1 MKNIKKLTVLYE
13 GWGQRWPLG
22 TLADD
27 GRQIIFE
34 YSAEALTKG
43 IEFSPR
49 HLKLRQ
55 GAYGPFAKEIGYLP
69 GLIYDCLP
77 DGWGL
82 LLMDR
87 LFRKAGLD
95 IARISPLD
103 RLAFIGDRA
112 MGALAFAPPQNES
125 AETVDWSLSQLAKA
139 AQSVSDDDV
148 KALRALALAGGSPH
162 GARPKALV
170 TFDATTSTVSTAEGA
185 LGEPWL
191 VKFPAQSEHTEVCAI
206 EHVYAQMARECGITM
221 GPTKYFDLGKDL
233 AAFGTMR
240 FDRVGQL
247 RVPVHSL
254 AGALHADFRIPC
266 LDYETVLRATGFFT
280 QNAQEV
286 MAAFRLCVFNV
297 VFNNRDD
304 HGKNFSLRMNEKHRW
319 DFAPGYDLTFNAGPG
334 GYHQTS
340 VMGEAHAP
348 GRAHLLSLA
357 DKLDLPLREVQ
368 QIIDRT
374 CAVSEGLAIALLD
387 AKVRRETVCAITD
400 AVTSNVRRCSD
411 A

>member
-1 MKNIKKLTVLYE
+1 MKKLTVFYE
-13 GWGQRWPLG
+13 GWDQRWPLG
-22 TLADD
+22 TLADN

-34 YSAEALTKG
+34 YSADALANG
-43 IEFSPR
+43 IEFSPQ
-49 HLKLRQ
+49 HLKLRRE
-55 GAYGPFAKEIGYLP
+55 AYGPFPKEIGYLP
-69 GLIYDCLP
+69 GLLYDCLP

-87 LFRKAGLD
+87 LFRRAGLD
-95 IARISPLD
+95 PARISPLD
-103 RLAFIGDRA
+103 RLAFIGERA
-112 MGALAFAPPQNES
+112 MGALAFVPSQNDSEEV
-125 AETVDWSLSQLAKA
+125 AHWSLMQLAQA
-139 AQSVSDDDV
+139 AQNVADDNV
-148 KALRALALAGGSPH
+148 AELRVLAQAGGSPH

-170 TFDATTSTVSTAEGA
+170 MFDAVTRIVSTADDGT
-185 LGEPWL
+185 GEPWL
-191 VKFPAQSEHTEVCAI
+191 VKFPAQSEHPEVCAI
-206 EHVYAQMARECGITM
+206 EHIYAQMARECDIVM
-221 GPTKYFDLGKDL
+221 GPTEYFDLDENL
-233 AAFGTMR
+233 AAFGTRR
-240 FDRVGQL
+240 FDRMGPL

-304 HGKNFSLRMNEKHRW
+304 HAKNFSLRMNEEHRW

-340 VMGEAHAP
+340 VMGEALAP
-348 GRAHLLSLA
+348 GRPHLLALA
-357 DKLDLPLREVQ
+357 AKLGLRLREVEHT
-368 QIIDRT
+368 IDKT
-374 CAVSEGLAIALLD
+374 CAVAEGLAMALHE
-387 AKVRRETVCAITD
+387 ANVRGETVHAIAG
-400 AVTSNVRRCSD
+400 AVASNVQRCCR

>member
-1 MKNIKKLTVLYE
+1 MKKLTVLYE

-34 YSAEALTKG
+34 YSAEALTNG

-49 HLKLRQ
+49 HLKLRPS
-55 GAYGPFAKEIGYLP
+55 AYGPFPKEIGYLP

-87 LFRKAGLD
+87 LLRRAGLD
-95 IARISPLD
+95 TTRISPLD
-103 RLAFIGDRA
+103 RLAFIGNRA

-125 AETVDWSLSQLAKA
+125 AETVDWSLPQLAKA
-139 AQSVSDDDV
+139 AQNVSNDDV

-162 GARPKALV
+162 GARPKALI
-170 TFDATTSTVSTAEGA
+170 TFDPVTRTVSTAENAIGK
-185 LGEPWL
+185 PWL

-221 GPTKYFDLGKDL
+221 GPTEYFDLGTDL
-233 AAFGTMR
+233 AAFGTQR

-266 LDYETVLRATGFFT
+266 LDYETVLRATFFFT
-280 QNAQEV
+280 QNAHEV

-304 HGKNFSLRMNEKHRW
+304 HAKNFSLRMNEDHRW
-319 DFAPGYDLTFNAGPG
+319 DFAPGYDLTFNPGPG
-334 GYHQTS
+334 GHHQTS
-340 VMGEAHAP
+340 VMGEALAP
-348 GRAHLLSLA
+348 GRTHLLALA
-357 DKLDLPLREVQ
+357 AKLGLRPREVQ

-374 CAVSEGLAIALLD
+374 CAVAEGLAMALRD
-387 AKVRRETVCAITD
+387 AKVRRESVGTIAH
-400 AVTSNVRRCSD
+400 AVASNVRRCSD

>member
-1 MKNIKKLTVLYE
+1 MKKLTVFYE
-13 GWGQRWPLG
+13 GWGQHWPLG

-34 YSAEALTKG
+34 YSADALANG
-43 IEFSPR
+43 IEFSPK
-49 HLKLRQ
+49 HLKLRPK
-55 GAYGPFAKEIGYLP
+55 AYGPFPKEIGYLP
-69 GLIYDCLP
+69 GLLYDCLP
-77 DGWGL
+77 DGWGQ

-95 IARISPLD
+95 PARVSPLD
-103 RLAFIGDRA
+103 RLAFIGERA
-112 MGALAFAPPQNES
+112 MGALAFVPPQNDG
-125 AETVDWSLSQLAKA
+125 AEAAHWSLLQLAEA
-139 AQSVSDDDV
+139 AQNVADDDV
-148 KALRALALAGGSPH
+148 ATLRMLAQAGGSPH

-170 TFDATTSTVSTAEGA
+170 MFDATTRIVSTDDDGA
-185 LGEPWL
+185 GEPWL
-191 VKFPAQSEHTEVCAI
+191 VKFPSQSEHPEVCAI
-206 EHVYAQMARECGITM
+206 EHVYAQMARECGIVM
-221 GPTKYFDLGKDL
+221 GPTEYFDLGDNL
-233 AAFGTMR
+233 AAFGTQR
-240 FDRVGQL
+240 FDRVGHL

-280 QNAQEV
+280 QNAHEV

-304 HGKNFSLRMNEKHRW
+304 HAKNFSLRMNEGHRW
-319 DFAPGYDLTFNAGPG
+319 DFAPGYDLTFNPGPG

-340 VMGEAHAP
+340 VMGEALAP
-348 GRAHLLSLA
+348 GRTHLLALA
-357 DKLDLPLREVQ
+357 AKLGLRLREVE

-374 CAVSEGLAIALLD
+374 CAVSEGLATALSD
-387 AKVRRETVCAITD
+387 AKVRRETVCAIAD
-400 AVTSNVRRCSD
+400 AVASNVRRCSG